1 MRRRDTHPKNA
12 PMWSMSIARE
22 ATTPDI
28 NRVVKPGS
36 PPHGTH
42 AMKSE
47 PRGAHVMRGYALT
60 DEPRGAHVNPSD
72 PFRSVEQRALHAVEV
87 ESLDLRQL
95 SVVTAADALSG
106 HASAESGV
114 GVNAGETVPRA
125 TRASRRKAGP
135 TTRPGILTTR
145 KRRWGLAPVVGAAG
159 GLALGLG
166 GGAAFAFVADGSAS
180 NDASTVSAVAVKV
193 VGTTGSA
200 DLLPGRAGAASFTLH
215 NPNSFGV
222 TFDQVAPGATVASDN
237 DELCGSDFVSIA
249 PTLPFTLP
257 TPVTV
262 SPNGTSGTQFVP
274 DLVKLAS
281 NAPST
286 CQGVTFTV
294 TFTLSGQSS

>member
-1 MRRRDTHPKNA
+1 MT
-12 PMWSMSIARE
+12 SMSMARE
-22 ATTPDI
+22 AAATPDI
-28 NRVVKPGS
+28 DRVVKPGN
-36 PPHGTH
+36 PPHGIH

-47 PRGAHVMRGYALT
+47 PRGAHVMRGFALT

-87 ESLDLRQL
+87 ESLDLRQV
-95 SVVTAADALSG
+95 SFVTAA
-106 HASAESGV
+106 

-125 TRASRRKAGP
+125 TRASRRKVGP
-135 TTRPGILTTR
+135 SRRPGIPTTR

-159 GLALGLG
+159 GLALGIG
-166 GGAAFAFVADGSAS
+166 GGAAFAFVADSSAS
-180 NDASTVSAVAVKV
+180 NNTSTVNAVAVKV

-215 NPNSFGV
+215 NPNSFGL
-222 TFDQVAPGATVASDN
+222 TFDQVALGATVVSDN
-237 DELCGSDFVSIA
+237 AELCGNDFVSIA

-262 SPNGTSGTQFVP
+262 GPDGTSGTQVIP

-281 NAPST
+281 DAPST

-294 TFTLSGQSS
+294 TLTLSGQSS

>member
-1 MRRRDTHPKNA
+1 
-12 PMWSMSIARE
+12 
-22 ATTPDI
+22 
-28 NRVVKPGS
+28 
-36 PPHGTH
+36 
-42 AMKSE
+42 
-47 PRGAHVMRGYALT
+47 MRGFALT

-87 ESLDLRQL
+87 ESLDLRQV
-95 SVVTAADALSG
+95 SFVAAATLLG
-106 HASAESGV
+106 AESGV
-114 GVNAGETVPRA
+114 GVTAGGTVPRA
-125 TRASRRKAGP
+125 TRASQRKVGP
-135 TTRPGILTTR
+135 TRRPGIPTTR

-159 GLALGLG
+159 GLALGIG
-166 GGAAFAFVADGSAS
+166 GGAAFAFVADSSAS
-180 NDASTVSAVAVKV
+180 NNTSTVNAEAVKV

-215 NPNSFGV
+215 NPNAFGL
-222 TFDQVAPGATVASDN
+222 TFDQVALGATVVSDN
-237 DELCGSDFVSIA
+237 AELCGSDFVSIA

-262 SPNGTSGTQFVP
+262 RPDGTSGTQFVP

>member
-1 MRRRDTHPKNA
+1 
-12 PMWSMSIARE
+12 MWSTSIARE
-22 ATTPDI
+22 ATTTPDI
-28 NRVVKPGS
+28 DRVVKPGS
-36 PPHGTH
+36 PPHGAH
-42 AMKSE
+42 AMKSKSE
-47 PRGAHVMRGYALT
+47 SRGAHVMRGHALT

-72 PFRSVEQRALHAVEV
+72 PFRSVEQRALHAVAV
-87 ESLDLRQL
+87 EPLDLQQV
-95 SVVTAADALSG
+95 SVVTAAGALSG

-135 TTRPGILTTR
+135 TTRPGIPTTR

-159 GLALGLG
+159 GLALGIG
-166 GGAAFAFVADGSAS
+166 GGAAFAFVTDSSAS
-180 NDASTVSAVAVKV
+180 NDASTVSEVAVKV

-200 DLLPGRAGAASFTLH
+200 DLLPGGAGAASFTVH
-215 NPNSFGV
+215 NPNSFGL
-222 TFDQVAPGATVASDN
+222 TFDQVALGATVVSDN
-237 DELCGSDFVSIA
+237 VELCGNDFVSIA

-257 TPVTV
+257 TPLTV
-262 SPNGTSGTQFVP
+262 SPDGTSGTQIIP

>member
-1 MRRRDTHPKNA
+1 
-12 PMWSMSIARE
+12 MWSMSIARE
-22 ATTPDI
+22 ATTTPDI
-28 NRVVKPGS
+28 DRVVDLEI

-42 AMKSE
+42 AMRSQ
-47 PRGAHVMRGYALT
+47 PRGAHVMGGHALT

-72 PFRSVEQRALHAVEV
+72 PFRSVERRALHAVEV
-87 ESLDLRQL
+87 ESYDLKQVA
-95 SVVTAADALSG
+95 VVAAAGALSG
-106 HASAESGV
+106 HASAESGVGV

-125 TRASRRKAGP
+125 TRASRRKAAP
-135 TTRPGILTTR
+135 TRRSDILTTR
-145 KRRWGLAPVVGAAG
+145 RRRWVLAPVVGAAG
-159 GLALGLG
+159 GLALGIG
-166 GGAAFAFVADGSAS
+166 GGVAFAFVADSSAS
-180 NDASTVSAVAVKV
+180 NDASTVGAVAVKV

-215 NPNSFGV
+215 NPNSFGL
-222 TFDQVAPGATVASDN
+222 TFDQVALGATVVSDN
-237 DELCGSDFVSIA
+237 AELCGSDFVSIA